1 VSAAGKVARAK
12 VAAAKIA
19 VGRIVVRRTIAAAM
33 RLMALAVV
41 VAIIAVRPAPAETL
55 VASTSQSRIE
65 IASDFAGADLTVF
78 GIVERDAAT
87 VARRGGYDVVVVVRG
102 PTEVV
107 ASRRKDRFLGIWVTR
122 AARTFPRTPS
132 FYALASTRPLEAI
145 TAPAILAR
153 HDIGLGHASFGEEP
167 VDLADPFRL
176 ALIRLRT
183 ESGLFAER
191 PGTVDM
197 LTPTFFR
204 TTIPLPATVTDGRY
218 PVTVTLFADGA
229 LLAEA
234 DLELVIGK
242 IGFEAAVHD
251 LSVHRPLAYGLGVVA
266 MALLTGWI
274 GGVVFRRD

>member
-1 VSAAGKVARAK
+1 MSATGRAG
-12 VAAAKIA
+12 AAAKA
-19 VGRIVVRRTIAAAM
+19 AAAAWIAALA
-33 RLMALAVV
+33 ALTTFA
-41 VAIIAVRPAPAETL
+41 AVRPAAAERL

-102 PTEVV
+102 PSEVV

-153 HDIGLGHASFGEEP
+153 HDLGLGHASFGEEP

-183 ESGLFAER
+183 ASGLYAER
-191 PGTVDM
+191 FGSVDM

-218 PVTVTLFADGA
+218 PITVSLFADGA

-234 DLELVIGK
+234 DLELVVGK
-242 IGFEAAVHD
+242 TGFEAAVHD
-251 LSVHRPLAYGLGVVA
+251 LSAHRPLAYGLGVVA